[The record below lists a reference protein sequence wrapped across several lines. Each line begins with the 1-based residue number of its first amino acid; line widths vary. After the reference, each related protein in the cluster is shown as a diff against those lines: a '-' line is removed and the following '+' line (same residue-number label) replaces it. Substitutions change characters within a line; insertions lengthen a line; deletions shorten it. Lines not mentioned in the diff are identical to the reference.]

1 MSKTGIYGAY
11 HLTIRRWKVVEV
23 ELKTG
28 EVSRHLC
35 GHEVSQDVG
44 RASSPIKSFDREAMM
59 LTTQSGSRYQ
69 LHGLPGT
76 SNAADKAW
84 HNWCKSNHVIKERDV
99 THEYLDVSQVSTVG
113 FEKLIRRSTKKA
125 ADQNS

>member
-1 MSKTGIYGAY
+1 MSTTGIYGAY

-84 HNWCKSNHVIKERDV
+84 YNWCKSNNVIRERDV

-113 FEKLIRRSTKKA
+113 FEKLIRHSTKKA

>member
-1 MSKTGIYGAY
+1 MSITGIHGAY
-11 HLTIRRWKVVEV
+11 HLTVRRWKVVEV

-44 RASSPIKSFDREAMM
+44 RASSPIKSFDRETMM

-76 SNAADKAW
+76 SKSADKAW
-84 HNWCKSNHVIKERDV
+84 YNWCKNNNVIKELDV

-113 FEKLIRRSTKKA
+113 FEKLVRNSAKKEA
-125 ADQNS
+125 EQ